1 MIHSSCQLSSG
12 ARITIPLSVSG
23 LKVLICILVIDSSLY
38 LYYAE
43 LETPPRL
50 LWWKYNNLHNIS
62 PAFVMGT
69 GSGWLLSA
77 CVQYK

>member
-23 LKVLICILVIDSSLY
+23 LKVLICILVIDSS